1 MAHASQSD
9 FSPVT
14 GRDEPDDITG
24 WVGWV
29 LFGGVV
35 LLIVGMF
42 NAVEGLVALFRS
54 DYYRVSSSGLVINV
68 DYNTWGWTL
77 LIFGAVLAVTGVGVM
92 AGQTWARVLAVILVI
107 LNALTNL
114 AFLAA
119 YPIWSVLVVTL
130 DIIVVYA
137 LIVHGRETRAIDL

>member
-1 MAHASQSD
+1 MAGQEK
-9 FSPVT
+9 PEEV
-14 GRDEPDDITG
+14 TG
-24 WVGWV
+24 WVGWL

-35 LLIVGMF
+35 LLISGMF
-42 NAVEGLVALFRS
+42 NAVQGLVALFRS
-54 DYYRVSSSGLVINV
+54 DYYRVTSSGLVVNV
-68 DYNTWGWTL
+68 NYTTWGWTL
-77 LIFGAVLAVTGVGVM
+77 LIFGALLAVTGVGVM
-92 AGQTWARVLAVILVI
+92 AGQTWARVVAVILVI

-137 LIVHGRETRAIDL
+137 LIVHGRETRAMDL